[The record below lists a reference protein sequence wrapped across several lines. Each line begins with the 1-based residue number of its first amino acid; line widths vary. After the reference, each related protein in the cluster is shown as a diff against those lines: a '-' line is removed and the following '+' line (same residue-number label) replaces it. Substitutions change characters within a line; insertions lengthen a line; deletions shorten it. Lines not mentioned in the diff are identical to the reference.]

1 MGLDGG
7 TRSGDSVRAHWDSD
21 RVWRWGVM
29 RVWRNV
35 KLYITT
41 NETLGNAYLI
51 LELFGF
57 EACRG
62 YDVKIL

>member
-1 MGLDGG
+1 
-7 TRSGDSVRAHWDSD
+7 
-21 RVWRWGVM
+21 M